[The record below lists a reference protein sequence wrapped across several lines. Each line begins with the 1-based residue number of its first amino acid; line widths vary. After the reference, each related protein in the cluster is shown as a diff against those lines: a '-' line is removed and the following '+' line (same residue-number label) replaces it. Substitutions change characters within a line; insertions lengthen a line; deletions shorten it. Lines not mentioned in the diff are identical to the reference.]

1 MALQLLIPRYFAQ
14 RYQKDTM
21 LVYGFL
27 GASLVLAFLSDFRP
41 VVSGLQG
48 EHRMTVL
55 LCILLLGVV
64 CTLGANGFYV
74 KATAYIDTTSVSIL
88 SALEVVVGSIVGFLV
103 FHESMRLS
111 QVIGALTIM
120 VGALLPNVREK
131 LRSRKTA

>member
-1 MALQLLIPRYFAQ
+1 
-14 RYQKDTM
+14 
-21 LVYGFL
+21 
-27 GASLVLAFLSDFRP
+27 
-41 VVSGLQG
+41 
-48 EHRMTVL
+48 MTVL

-64 CTLGANGFYV
+64 CALGANGFYV